1 MLVSGANNTLL
12 AEYSGLHRRAK
23 NDQQIVIRKQY
34 IYDIAFEQLR
44 ENIYRGKLKP
54 GEKIIPERKL
64 AELMQISRSS
74 VRKAINMLLE
84 KGYIEHRMGKG
95 YFVTMP
101 DVQDQHNPFSS
112 IMTPRK
118 SSLDELMEVRIGL
131 ETHGVALAAERAS
144 DRDILYLQ
152 QSLSELTEGQP
163 NREKAR
169 NADAKF
175 HMGIAF
181 ATHNTVHIDLTRRFY
196 DYMFHSIS
204 KLQALLYEKHSNLE
218 IIDKQHFKI
227 CDAIASRD
235 IQSAKRY
242 MLQHITFLRGFLG
255 NSGAVAQ

>member
-1 MLVSGANNTLL
+1 M
-12 AEYSGLHRRAK
+12 K
-23 NDQQIVIRKQY
+23 NDQQIVIKKQY

-44 ENIYRGKLKP
+44 ENIYRGDLKP

-64 AELMQISRSS
+64 AELMQVSRSS
-74 VRKAINMLLE
+74 VRKAINLLLE
-84 KGYIEHRMGKG
+84 RGYIEQRKG
-95 YFVTMP
+95 QGYCVTMP
-101 DVQDQHNPFSS
+101 DRQDPHNPFSS
-112 IMTPRK
+112 VMTPRK

-131 ETHGVALAAERAS
+131 ETHGVALAAERGD
-144 DRDILYLQ
+144 DRDILFLQ
-152 QSLSELTEGQP
+152 QSLHELTEDQP

-181 ATHNTVHIDLTRRFY
+181 ATHNSVHIDLTRRFY

-227 CDAIASRD
+227 FDAIASRD
-235 IQSAKRY
+235 IKSAKRY
-242 MLQHITFLRGFLG
+242 MLQHITFLRSFLKNAG
-255 NSGAVAQ
+255 TVE